1 VVVKEIQTKSIL
13 RKHKKVDS
21 WFVSRYG
28 MNLYRGCEHN
38 CVYCDGRSEKYN
50 VDGVFGKDVVVK
62 TNAID
67 LLKKEL
73 DPRRKRIPIQQG
85 YIMVGGGIGD
95 SYQPI
100 EKKYNLTRQTLELL
114 YNYDFPIHILTKST
128 LVKRDLD
135 ILKKINKKTKAII
148 SFSFSSVDD
157 KISSI
162 FEPGVPLPK
171 KRLDT
176 IKLFKSNGISCGMF
190 LMPVI
195 PFITDTPKK
204 IEESVRKAKKA
215 DVDFIIFSGMTLK
228 KGRQKDYFYDNLQL
242 NYPNLL
248 PEYSYTYKENKWGA
262 VIEEYYESIHKTFSI
277 ISKKYKVPVRMPCYL
292 FKNFLSLNDLVIVIL
307 EQIDYILKL
316 NGKKSPY
323 GYAAYSV
330 SKLTQPISNIKG
342 SLRQLKG
349 VGPITEKII
358 LEIINTGSSSY
369 YEKLMSNY

>member
-1 VVVKEIQTKSIL
+1 MVVKEIQTKSIL

-228 KGRQKDYFYDNLQL
+228 KGRQKDYFYDNLRL

-248 PEYSYTYKENKWGA
+248 PEYSYIYKENKWGA
-262 VIEEYYESIHKTFSI
+262 AIEEYYESIHKTFSI